1 MMERRWPDLWAMIRS
16 LALLIALGISIV
28 TTHSS
33 NPAATGLALAAVAA
47 GWLTWTLPAVADRW
61 LVPGLVVAGLA
72 GIVLWYVNPRSAAF
86 AFPASPASG
95 PAPRC
100 RHPRRSRSPSAC
112 PRPPTPPS

>member
-33 NPAATGLALAAVAA
+33 NPAATGLALAAVA
-47 GWLTWTLPAVADRW
+47 
-61 LVPGLVVAGLA
+61 

-86 AFPASPASG
+86 AFPAVACIRAGAALPPPASIAFTLG
-95 PAPRC
+95 LSAAADAAVLIGGG
-100 RHPRRSRSPSAC
+100 SRGWLLFG
-112 PRPPTPPS
+112 